1 MEVSNLVSHLK
12 YVNFNG
18 FTLNIEEKMQLDL
31 SLQRLATDFKFD
43 ELLFWGKITGTF
55 QLKFKL

>member
-1 MEVSNLVSHLK
+1 MEVSNIDSHLK

-18 FTLNIEEKMQLDL
+18 VTLNIDERLQLDL

-43 ELLFWGKITGTF
+43 EILFWGKVTGTF
-55 QLKFKL
+55 LIV